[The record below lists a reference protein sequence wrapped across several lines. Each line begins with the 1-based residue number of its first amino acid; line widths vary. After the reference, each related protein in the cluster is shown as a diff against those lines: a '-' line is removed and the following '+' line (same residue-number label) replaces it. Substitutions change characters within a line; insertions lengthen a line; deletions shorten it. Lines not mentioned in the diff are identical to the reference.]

1 MKKGVLLLSTG
12 GTISSVKK
20 GEGGTVVPTLSGQE
34 LVATLP
40 GIEKVAVVD
49 AKEFSKV
56 PGHYLGFQEMLDLSG
71 RIEDALSSRDYS
83 GVVVT
88 MGTNIIEE
96 ASYCLDLLL
105 KLDAPVVVTG
115 AMRNP
120 SLPSS
125 DAQMNLY
132 NSIVAASSSLLRG
145 VGCIVCMNGELHHAR
160 YVAKTNTVS
169 ISSFQS
175 PGVGPIGVVR
185 GDRVVKYVENV
196 QREHIRPAK
205 LRARVDLIRY
215 CMGMDGTLL

>member
-1 MKKGVLLLSTG
+1 MNKGVLLLSTG
-12 GTISSVKK
+12 GTISSIRK
-20 GEGGTVVPTLSGQE
+20 GEGGTVLPTLSGQE

-40 GIEKVAVVD
+40 GIEKVAIVD

-71 RIEDALSSRDYS
+71 RIEDAISSGDYS

-125 DAQMNLY
+125 DAQRNLY
-132 NSIVAASSSLLRG
+132 NSVVAASSSLLSG
-145 VGCIVCMNGELHHAR
+145 EGCFVCMDGGLHHAED
-160 YVAKTNTVS
+160 VAKTNTVS
-169 ISSFQS
+169 IS
-175 PGVGPIGVVR
+175 
-185 GDRVVKYVENV
+185 
-196 QREHIRPAK
+196 
-205 LRARVDLIRY
+205 
-215 CMGMDGTLL
+215 

>member
-20 GEGGTVVPTLSGQE
+20 EEGGTVVPALKGQE
-34 LVATLP
+34 WVAAFP

-88 MGTNIIEE
+88 MGSNIIEE

-105 KLDAPVVVTG
+105 KLDAPFVRTV
-115 AMRNP
+115 AMGNP
-120 SLPSS
+120 SLPRS
-125 DAQMNLY
+125 DAPM
-132 NSIVAASSSLLRG
+132 
-145 VGCIVCMNGELHHAR
+145 
-160 YVAKTNTVS
+160 
-169 ISSFQS
+169 
-175 PGVGPIGVVR
+175 
-185 GDRVVKYVENV
+185 
-196 QREHIRPAK
+196 
-205 LRARVDLIRY
+205 
-215 CMGMDGTLL
+215 